1 MIRNVPVLEF
11 NIQYVYNRLQP
22 VLEYTICLR
31 SSISASLKP
40 FVCKILMEKRFVDFS
55 KLKKDCKKDY
65 CICFTQVLFPLSAGP
80 EYFVFW
86 LRIAK
91 LVFS

>member
-1 MIRNVPVLEF
+1 MFAFVNFRFAE
-11 NIQYVYNRLQP
+11 
-22 VLEYTICLR
+22 TICVQNSNGKTFCRL
-31 SSISASLKP
+31 
-40 FVCKILMEKRFVDFS
+40 FKIEKS
-55 KLKKDCKKDY
+55 KKDY